1 MAAEAYPVDKVN
13 FANKISTFRILSV
26 PFFIACLIYY
36 VPHRDYLRILAL
48 FIFLLAVISDAV
60 DGYIARRTPVKSK
73 AGLVLDPL
81 GDKLLLM
88 SAFICLYFVD
98 TLPRGIKFPLGVT
111 LIVISRDIIILLGAL
126 VIYIVKQ
133 EIDVYPTKWGKLTTS
148 FQMSAVLAVL
158 LQLPLYFTRV
168 LWWGAVIFTIISGI
182 DYIMRGFKILYA
194 LDNSR
199 NHH

>member
-1 MAAEAYPVDKVN
+1 MN

-26 PFFIACLIYY
+26 PFLLASLIYY
-36 VPHRDYLRILAL
+36 SPERDYLRLIALGIFILGVL
-48 FIFLLAVISDAV
+48 SDAV
-60 DGYIARRTPVKSK
+60 DGYIARKAKQQSK

-88 SAFICLYFVD
+88 TAFICLTLVD
-98 TLPRGIKFPLGVT
+98 KFPLKFPLGIM

-133 EIDVYPTKWGKLTTS
+133 NIVIFPTRWGKLTTT
-148 FQMSAVLAVL
+148 FQMSAVISLLMQWRFSYIFWWLAAF
-158 LQLPLYFTRV
+158 FT
-168 LWWGAVIFTIISGI
+168 LISGI
-182 DYIMRGFKILYA
+182 DYVMRGFKILYA

-199 NHH
+199 NNH